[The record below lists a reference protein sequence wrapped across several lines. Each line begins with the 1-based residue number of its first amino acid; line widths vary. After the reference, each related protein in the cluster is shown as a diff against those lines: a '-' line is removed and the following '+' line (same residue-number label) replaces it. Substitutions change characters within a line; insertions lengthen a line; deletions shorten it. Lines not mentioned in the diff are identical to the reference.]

1 MEEFY
6 LFSKLALRKHFCN
19 NARLGVKWSVM
30 KELETS
36 ILKARQMGIYVTT
49 PHGMIMLWFKLL
61 EPPQAAS

>member
-1 MEEFY
+1 MEKIH
-6 LFSKLALRKHFCN
+6 LCSKLALKKHFLN

-49 PHGMIMLWFKLL
+49 PYGTIMLWFKLL
-61 EPPQAAS
+61 